1 MRDDKKYKQRI
12 DEVLHQ
18 INGEVKKVAQEK
30 AKEEERK

>member
-18 INGEVKKVAQEK
+18 INVSFT
-30 AKEEERK
+30 